1 MRKIKIFLAS
11 SIGEL
16 KMDRLAISE
25 ATLELNNELIEQDI
39 RLQLF
44 MCEHY
49 DTSITAIG
57 KQNEYNNF
65 IRQPCDI
72 FINLYHNDLGAYTLE
87 EYETAIE
94 TREQYGFPYIYIFVK
109 NKNYQTSTSIRDF
122 CDQAELRGV
131 SVQNYLTLN
140 EVAEL
145 YRQSVISFMQTLSS
159 I

>member
-1 MRKIKIFLAS
+1 
-11 SIGEL
+11 
-16 KMDRLAISE
+16 MDRLAISE

-72 FINLYHNDLGAYTLE
+72 FINLPNAGD
-87 EYETAIE
+87 
-94 TREQYGFPYIYIFVK
+94 GFVEAKEK
-109 NKNYQTSTSIRDF
+109 NLSLIP
-122 CDQAELRGV
+122 AL
-131 SVQNYLTLN
+131 
-140 EVAEL
+140 
-145 YRQSVISFMQTLSS
+145 ISLPSAAR
-159 I
+159 